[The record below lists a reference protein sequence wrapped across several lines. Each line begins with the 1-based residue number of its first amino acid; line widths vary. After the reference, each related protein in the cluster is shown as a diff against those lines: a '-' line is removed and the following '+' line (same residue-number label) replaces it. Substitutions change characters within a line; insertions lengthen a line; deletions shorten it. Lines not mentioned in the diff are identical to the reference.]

1 MAAFDTTHSAYGA
14 APVAGKISGFFA
26 TLIASIV
33 SWNDARVTRNTLSGL
48 SDRELNDIGLVRGD
62 IEDVAN
68 SI

>member
-14 APVAGKISGFFA
+14 APVAGKVSGFF
-26 TLIASIV
+26 TSLIASIV

-62 IEDVAN
+62 IESVA
-68 SI
+68 IGK